1 MRIFNETKTQEIDKE
16 NVDYSKY
23 KLERTKLLIAHHEA
37 ISEIQEKSH
46 YEIIKEYENG
56 GRDVRKVVDVE
67 YVAPKEAYDEYED
80 ILYLVPL
87 TKVELARKQISEKK
101 LLLEKY
107 KEDVEQ
113 VDLFGMERSDYAEKR
128 KICANII
135 IELRELEK
143 IVKGE

>member
-23 KLERTKLLIAHHEA
+23 KLEKTKLFIAHHEA
-37 ISEIQEKSH
+37 IAEIQEKSH
-46 YEIIKEYENG
+46 YETIKEYENG

-67 YVAPKEAYDEYED
+67 YVAPREAYDEYED

-87 TKVELARKQISEKK
+87 TKVEL
-101 LLLEKY
+101 
-107 KEDVEQ
+107 
-113 VDLFGMERSDYAEKR
+113 FGMERSDYAEKQ

>member
-16 NVDYSKY
+16 NIDYSRY
-23 KLERTKLLIAHHEA
+23 KLEQTKLFIAHHEA
-37 ISEIQEKSH
+37 IAEIQEQSH
-46 YEIIKEYENG
+46 YETVKEYENG

-67 YVAPKEAYDEYED
+67 YVAPKEAYDEYEN

-101 LLLEKY
+101 VLLEKY

-113 VDLFGMERSDYAEKR
+113 VELFGMERSDYEEKQ